1 MKLLL
6 ILLISL
12 SLYGTGFWTLTG
24 VDKANLYISNQV
36 SPLKPDT
43 LQNIRNKMTQ
53 SLHSNAIATDK
64 QDSPTLSVYLE
75 ELVEEDTHY
84 VYVRLALSEEVQTFR
99 TNKDHTYA
107 ITYIVSDF
115 IEVDIEDLDNDI
127 LESVDF
133 LLSQFSEQFE
143 DDKE

>member
-53 SLHSNAIATDK
+53 SLHSNSIATDK

-107 ITYIVSDF
+107 ITYSVSDF
-115 IEVDIEDLDNDI
+115 IEVDVEDLDSDI

-133 LLSQFSEQFE
+133 LLSQFSEQYE